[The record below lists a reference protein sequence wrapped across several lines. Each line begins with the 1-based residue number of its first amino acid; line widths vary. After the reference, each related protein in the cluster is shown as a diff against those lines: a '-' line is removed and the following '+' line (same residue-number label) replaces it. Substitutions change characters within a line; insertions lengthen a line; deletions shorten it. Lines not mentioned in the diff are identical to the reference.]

1 MKSAVCRQRTHVR
14 PTSLSPTQPHP
25 SHFPQGIA
33 AASAE
38 FLAATGRHSILDVRA
53 FAEISALDSDLDAL
67 CDAGLIQRF
76 RDDRG
81 VEYFRL
87 VEGVVPE

>member
-1 MKSAVCRQRTHVR
+1 MS
-14 PTSLSPTQPHP
+14 
-25 SHFPQGIA
+25 
-33 AASAE
+33 
-38 FLAATGRHSILDVRA
+38 
-53 FAEISALDSDLDAL
+53 AEISALNSDLDAL

>member
-1 MKSAVCRQRTHVR
+1 MN
-14 PTSLSPTQPHP
+14 
-25 SHFPQGIA
+25 A
-33 AASAE
+33 AAVSAQ
-38 FLAATGRHSILDVRA
+38 RA
-53 FAEISALDSDLDAL
+53 HAHPFPYTHAVTELFVAQAVSAEISALNSDLDAL